1 MSIEFRHSLHVL
13 ATLTED
19 PVFFFF
25 SSETGFLCITL
36 LSYNL
41 IYRLSWLEIYLPLP
55 PECWA
60 ESNVLP
66 HQAWQVLVTPKA
78 ATSVFQLF

>member
-1 MSIEFRHSLHVL
+1 MYLPLSQRIQF
-13 ATLTED
+13 
-19 PVFFFF
+19 FFFF

>member
-1 MSIEFRHSLHVL
+1 MALQRGAQSSVELLQWL
-13 ATLTED
+13 AWGL
-19 PVFFFF
+19 
-25 SSETGFLCITL
+25 G
-36 LSYNL
+36 